1 MRAANSRFPFRN
13 PLTIDPDQGIIDSM
27 NDTYDSDY
35 DDTFIT
41 DADADWRWEDGEYI
55 EESYEDDR
63 EVFYDDDAFA
73 SAGWGTDEAYGYIED
88 NDPAH
93 GDFF

>member
-1 MRAANSRFPFRN
+1 M
-13 PLTIDPDQGIIDSM
+13 TIDPDQGIIDSM
-27 NDTYDSDY
+27 NDFDSDY
-35 DDTFIT
+35 EDTFIT

-55 EESYEDDR
+55 EDCFD
-63 EVFYDDDAFA
+63 DDDAFA
-73 SAGWGTDEAYGYIED
+73 SAGWGTDEAYQWVED

>member
-1 MRAANSRFPFRN
+1 MA
-13 PLTIDPDQGIIDSM
+13 LM
-27 NDTYDSDY
+27 NDFNSDY
-35 DDTFIT
+35 EDTFIT

-55 EESYEDDR
+55 EEDYDDR

-88 NDPAH
+88 YDPAH
-93 GDFF
+93 GDFY

>member
-1 MRAANSRFPFRN
+1 MSDHRFFTTTGFEFATLIALGGAAYGVAEAGEVMATASR
-13 PLTIDPDQGIIDSM
+13 
-27 NDTYDSDY
+27 
-35 DDTFIT
+35 IT

-55 EESYEDDR
+55 EDCFD
-63 EVFYDDDAFA
+63 DDDAFA
-73 SAGWGTDEAYGYIED
+73 SAGWGTDEAYQWVED

>member
-1 MRAANSRFPFRN
+1 HSFRDYL
-13 PLTIDPDQGIIDSM
+13 LTIDPDQGIIDSM

-35 DDTFIT
+35 EDTFIT
-41 DADADWRWEDGEYI
+41 DADADWRWEDGDYI
-55 EESYEDDR
+55 EQSYEDDR
-63 EVFYDDDAFA
+63 EVFHDDDAFA
-73 SAGWGTDEAYGYIED
+73 SAGWGTDEAYQWVED

>member
-1 MRAANSRFPFRN
+1 MTHMNSNDF
-13 PLTIDPDQGIIDSM
+13 DS
-27 NDTYDSDY
+27 SY

-55 EESYEDDR
+55 EEDYDDR

-93 GDFF
+93 GDFY

>member
-1 MRAANSRFPFRN
+1 MVP
-13 PLTIDPDQGIIDSM
+13 M

-35 DDTFIT
+35 DDTFLT

-55 EESYEDDR
+55 EEP
-63 EVFYDDDAFA
+63 FHDDDAFA
-73 SAGWGTDEAYGYIED
+73 SAGWGTDEAYGWIED

-93 GDFF
+93 GDFY